1 MRNIRLVIL
10 SFILSSGLI
19 YGCAENKQ
27 PAEKAKEA
35 SSQVA
40 ESAGEK
46 PAVVKEAPAV
56 PAETKEKIVEKKETA
71 PAAAPAVKEKTA
83 SKQAPVQAA
92 PVKEVLKEPAAP
104 VKNIDAGASIFKAK
118 CSPCHGAEGKG
129 TTMAPALKGNNW
141 IKGASN
147 ADIADVIKN
156 GRKGAAKKYANF
168 FVDMPASKGLAETDV
183 NALAEY
189 LKSMN

>member
-1 MRNIRLVIL
+1 MNKIRLMML
-10 SFILSSGLI
+10 AFILSAGLM
-19 YGCAENKQ
+19 YGCAEKKQ
-27 PAEKAKEA
+27 PAEKAKQA
-35 SSQVA
+35 SSQIA

-46 PAVVKEAPAV
+46 PAVIKAAPVSDNEA
-56 PAETKEKIVEKKETA
+56 KEKAMEKKDTA
-71 PAAAPAVKEKTA
+71 PAAAPVVKEKTA

-92 PVKEVLKEPAAP
+92 PVKEVKEPAAP
-104 VKNIDAGASIFKAK
+104 VKNTDAGASIFKAK